1 MKRIIFT
8 LFFIIFIPLLFSLVS
23 SVEVTGTLGTNNTAG
38 ITGNAVLPG
47 DVITTTTT
55 TTATTAATT
64 TISGGGGGGGGG
76 GGNVTTTTGTT
87 SIGTTTAGTTTGTT
101 SIGTTTAGTTTP
113 TTVKSCGIENDR
125 CGKGYLTCC
134 SGLTCRG
141 NKCAKPVKGLEILPS
156 TQIVIGV
163 TVAII
168 IVVISIVYLTV
179 IKSRKIK

>member
-1 MKRIIFT
+1 MKIIFS
-8 LFFIIFIPLLFSLVS
+8 LFFVICILLLL
-23 SVEVTGTLGTNNTAG
+23 SVVYSTEITGTLGTNATAG
-38 ITGNAVLPG
+38 ITGNAVVTG
-47 DVITTTTT
+47 DVITTTS
-55 TTATTAATT
+55 TATTSPTT
-64 TISGGGGGGGGG
+64 TVSSGGGSGGGGGGGTT
-76 GGNVTTTTGTT
+76 NATTTAGTT
-87 SIGTTTAGTTTGTT
+87 TIGTTTAGTTTGTS
-101 SIGTTTAGTTTP
+101 SIGTTTP
-113 TTVKSCGIENDR
+113 TTAKSCGIENDR